1 MERSIVLY
9 TITSMCCKLPSLV
22 VPTCKMLNLDDDVD
36 DGCDGDDCCGDHQSQ
51 VLSDP
56 HVHNVQPGL
65 LPLPDGRSPPHCAP
79 RLPPGLIILITL
91 MIMMVMMMMRM
102 ISLP

>member
-36 DGCDGDDCCGDHQSQ
+36 DGCDDDDCGGDH
-51 VLSDP
+51 
-56 HVHNVQPGL
+56 
-65 LPLPDGRSPPHCAP
+65 
-79 RLPPGLIILITL
+79 
-91 MIMMVMMMMRM
+91 
-102 ISLP
+102 